1 MKKISYLVVF
11 LGAIFTLAACG
22 NQEANKAADSS
33 STESAKTVTV
43 TDGNGK
49 ELEVPVDPQKVVV
62 FDMGM
67 LDTMDE
73 LGLSKQV
80 VGVPKE
86 NLPDYL
92 KQYDTKD
99 YDSIGGLKEPDV
111 EKINELKPDLII
123 ISGRQRD
130 YQEELSKIAPTL
142 FLGTDNKKGWSSTE
156 GNIETIGKVF
166 DKEEAVKE
174 KLATLTKKIDEV
186 KAKAEASSDK
196 ALTVLVNEGELSAYG
211 QASRFGIISDTL
223 GFKMA
228 DDAIEA
234 STHGQ
239 SVSFEYVLEKDPDII
254 FVVDRT
260 KAIGGD
266 TSKDDISKNPL
277 VAQTKA
283 AKNNKII
290 LLSPD
295 VWYLSGGGLQSTEQ
309 MIDEVAAA
317 LK

>member
-1 MKKISYLVVF
+1 ML
-11 LGAIFTLAACG
+11 LMGTIFTLAACG
-22 NQEANKAADSS
+22 NKESDKASS
-33 STESAKTVTV
+33 SATSESAKTVTV

-49 ELEVPVDPQKVVV
+49 EIEVPVDPKKVVV

-73 LGLSKQV
+73 LGLSQQV
-80 VGVPKE
+80 VGVPKK

-92 KQYDTKD
+92 KQYDTND
-99 YDSIGGLKEPDV
+99 YESIGGLKEPDM
-111 EKINELKPDLII
+111 EKINELNPDLII

-142 FLGTDNKKGWSSTE
+142 FLGTDYQKGWASTE

-166 DKEEAVKE
+166 DKEELVTE
-174 KLATLTKKIDEV
+174 KLADLSKKIDEV
-186 KAKAEASSDK
+186 KEKATASSDK

-239 SVSFEYVLEKDPDII
+239 SVSFEYVLEKNPDII

-266 TSKDDISKNPL
+266 TSKDNLSENPL
-277 VAQTKA
+277 IEQTKA
-283 AKNNKII
+283 AKNDKII

-295 VWYLSGGGLQSTEQ
+295 VWYLSGGGLQSTGQ
-309 MIDEVAAA
+309 MIDEVGAA